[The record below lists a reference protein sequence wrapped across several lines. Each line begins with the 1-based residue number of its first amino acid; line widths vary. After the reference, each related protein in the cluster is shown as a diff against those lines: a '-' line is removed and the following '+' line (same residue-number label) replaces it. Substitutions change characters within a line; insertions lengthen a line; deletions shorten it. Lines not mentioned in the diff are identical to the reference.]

1 MHAAR
6 RQEAR
11 LRRFGP
17 VAGALVACS
26 HRGRQFVLLAGTGW
40 LVRSFRIGDITT
52 GAFTLLGGG
61 ASEGHVAG
69 LANAS
74 GRRGRV
80 ACVLRIRRTTVGLV
94 LSGRRAFISEAS
106 RAFSQVNQ
114 SFSVGSARFA
124 RSISLVWVPV

>member
-17 VAGALVACS
+17 VAGVLVACR
-26 HRGRQFVLLAGTGW
+26 HRGFVLLAGPGW

-52 GAFTLLGGG
+52 GAFTLVGGG

-69 LANAS
+69 LASAS

-106 RAFSQVNQ
+106 RAFS
-114 SFSVGSARFA
+114 
-124 RSISLVWVPV
+124 

>member
-17 VAGALVACS
+17 VAGVLVACS
-26 HRGRQFVLLAGTGW
+26 HRGRQFVLLAGPGW
-40 LVRSFRIGDITT
+40 LVRSFRIFRIGDITT
-52 GAFTLLGGG
+52 GAFTLVGGG

-69 LANAS
+69 LAGAS
-74 GRRGRV
+74 GRWGRV

-94 LSGRRAFISEAS
+94 RVAGVPSSPKRPVHSRR
-106 RAFSQVNQ
+106 
-114 SFSVGSARFA
+114 
-124 RSISLVWVPV
+124 